1 MGGADR
7 IAVKIAP
14 SGSFRDSATVA
25 LVTGAG
31 GAIGSAIARRLLAAG
46 SAVVVADRDRDTVE
60 RVVAQLS
67 EGQAGAVLGIAG
79 DLAVPEAAAEL
90 IDLVEQEAGRLD
102 HLVNNAGLNRPRALE
117 TMTLDDWEAV
127 LAINLRAPM
136 LLAKAA
142 IPLWRRQGGGAI
154 VNIGSRVWVSGA
166 NPAYTASKA
175 GLVGLTRSLA
185 VELGPIGVTANVVA
199 PSFVDTPFTRQGRSE
214 AEIAAMH
221 ERVLQ
226 ITPIGRLGE
235 PEDVAGAVAY
245 LVSPEARYVTGE
257 VLHVCGGS
265 QLAGRPTRPIAEG

>member
-7 IAVKIAP
+7 MAVKIA
-14 SGSFRDSATVA
+14 STGSLRDSTTVA

-31 GAIGSAIARRLLAAG
+31 GAIGSAIARRLAAAG
-46 SAVVVADRDRDTVE
+46 HAVVVADRDRATVE
-60 RVVAQLS
+60 RIVAELS
-67 EGQAGAVLGIAG
+67 GGPVLGIAA

-90 IDLVEQEAGRLD
+90 IALVEQEAGRLD

-166 NPAYTASKA
+166 VPAYTASKA